1 MYTEKLAQIK
11 NTFDPKII
19 LAVSSV
25 DTENNLR
32 KIIEKYHIH
41 ADVAGEAYSVLM
53 LLAYGVMGSNEC
65 FNIINNLHAVNTD
78 DFANFISDINAQ
90 VLTPIQN
97 QLRKEVEQKINKPV
111 QTYDE
116 NLITPAKKNTTTEVV
131 NDLSGTE
138 DNNNDDDHDETAEE
152 ILARIDKE
160 VEDEIAAEIEAEM
173 AQEAVEKERQKAEA
187 EMIEKQKNVI
197 TADFD
202 LDVIPKTDVPT
213 YAHTQN
219 SIVEEKN
226 EPVKNSQSSL
236 TNFIEAKATGNI
248 VSINDKNYI
257 RDPYHEEL

>member
-19 LAVSSV
+19 LAVSNV

-41 ADVAGEAYSVLM
+41 TDIAGEAYSVLM

-65 FNIINNLHAVNTD
+65 FNIINNLRAVNTD
-78 DFANFISDINAQ
+78 DFANFISDINEK
-90 VLTPIQN
+90 VLNPIQN
-97 QLRKEVEQKINKPV
+97 HLRNEVEQKVNKPV
-111 QTYDE
+111 QTYDD
-116 NLITPAKKNTTTEVV
+116 NLITPAEKNTATEVV
-131 NDLSGTE
+131 NDISGTE

-173 AQEAVEKERQKAEA
+173 AAEAVEKERQKAEA
-187 EMIEKQKNVI
+187 EMLEKQKNVI
-197 TADFD
+197 TADLD
-202 LDVIPKTDVPT
+202 LDEIPKTDIPT
-213 YAHTQN
+213 YTHTQN
-219 SIVEEKN
+219 SIVESKN
-226 EPVKNSQSSL
+226 EPAKNSQNSL
-236 TNFIEAKATGNI
+236 MNFIEAKATGNI
-248 VSINDKNYI
+248 VSTNDKNYT